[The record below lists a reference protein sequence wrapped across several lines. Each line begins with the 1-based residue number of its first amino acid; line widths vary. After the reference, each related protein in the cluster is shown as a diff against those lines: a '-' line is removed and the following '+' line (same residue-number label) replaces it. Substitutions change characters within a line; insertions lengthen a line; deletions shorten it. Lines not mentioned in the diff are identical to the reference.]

1 MPSDSIRDLLSWLEL
16 EFQGDGQR
24 ERITFCCPNGPDAPC
39 EVFSCTDP
47 LLPVLVKKELE
58 LLHDR
63 DGHIVPP
70 EQAGLQEWLLL
81 LELKHGPV
89 DVIAGELPRWETE
102 DEQDEG
108 EGTLYVH

>member
-1 MPSDSIRDLLSWLEL
+1 MPSDLPCWVEL

-24 ERITFCCPNGPDAPC
+24 ERILFCCPNDSGTPC
-39 EVFSCTDP
+39 EVFFCTDP
-47 LLPVLVKKELE
+47 LLPLLIGNGLA

-70 EQAGLQEWLLL
+70 GHAGLREWLLF

-89 DVIAGELPRWETE
+89 NVITGELPRWETE
-102 DEQDEG
+102 DAQDEG